1 MTVKQISVFVENR
14 AGILANITSA
24 LGNAG
29 IDILAL
35 SVADTTDFGVL
46 RLIVNDPA
54 LAAKTLHSVGYPVST
69 TEVLAVAIAH
79 HPGGLAS
86 ALAALGTDVVVEYC
100 YAFIGRDPKN
110 AVVILRPDNNERA
123 IALLKK
129 GGFDTLS
136 EDQLF

>member
-1 MTVKQISVFVENR
+1 MTVKQISVFVENQ

-35 SVADTTDFGVL
+35 SIADTSDFGVL
-46 RLIVNDPA
+46 RLIVNDPS
-54 LAAKTLHSVGYPVST
+54 LAAKTLHSIGYPVST
-69 TEVLAVAIAH
+69 TEVVAVAIAH
-79 HPGGLAS
+79 RPGGLAAALS
-86 ALAALGTDVVVEYC
+86 ALGASVVVEYC

-110 AVVILRPDNNERA
+110 AVVILRPDNNDEA

-129 GGFDTLS
+129 GGFETLS
-136 EDQLF
+136 QDQLF

>member
-35 SVADTTDFGVL
+35 SIADTSDFGVL

-69 TEVLAVAIAH
+69 TEVIAVAIAH
-79 HPGGLAS
+79 HPGGLAA

-100 YAFIGRDPKN
+100 YAFIGRDPQN
-110 AVVILRPDNNERA
+110 AVVILRPDNNEKA
-123 IALLKK
+123 ITLLQKN
-129 GGFDTLS
+129 GFNTLN
-136 EDQLF
+136 EAELF